1 MIKNID
7 VNGEKA
13 KVKVLKPKLKKRTR
27 HARTTTL
34 SCPNCLSTLKL
45 NGQGLWEC
53 TRDKL
58 IIWEKD
64 FVKYHK
70 MTPKQKISFLSK
82 LTSTSRF
89 EELYDYWKYSVETNQ
104 PEEFTCGY
112 TNDIHLPIAQNK
124 QRIPDPLFCKR
135 IEKLLGR
142 SLTEEEIY
150 GDSPLYF
157 YRGKVLT
164 EYRKRAKEIKM
175 IWIILPDEIE
185 ISI

>member
-1 MIKNID
+1 
-7 VNGEKA
+7 
-13 KVKVLKPKLKKRTR
+13 
-27 HARTTTL
+27 
-34 SCPNCLSTLKL
+34 
-45 NGQGLWEC
+45 
-53 TRDKL
+53 
-58 IIWEKD
+58 
-64 FVKYHK
+64 

-142 SLTEEEIY
+142 PLTDEEIH